1 MLEIKATV
9 AKLLRNYRV
18 LTDRQYELRLV
29 LELVLKSAEGI
40 KLRLE
45 PRKW

>member
-18 LTDRQYELRLV
+18 LTNPQYELRLV
-29 LELVLKSAEGI
+29 LELVLKSADGI